1 MKQSKIL
8 RKLLTASERSFVIID
23 RDFVIIDSSYGAE
36 RFSEYPHEPILEKD
50 IRHVFPET
58 IGLEETFNNIWLNQ
72 TTSFELKGI
81 FRSTHAKH
89 PLYFDFYI
97 IGTNE
102 LEESDKN
109 IIICIEDTTELMLVS
124 QSLMQRANEAE
135 LLANALK
142 KSNEYIDKIISTMA
156 DALVVTDSR
165 GNIKTINPATVN
177 LFGYSQTEL
186 IGGSIAILFKES
198 EQISSF
204 QNLVQN
210 LVNRQQASNTE
221 TLYSNS
227 DSNSDSNGNSRGDHT
242 FQNVEI
248 ACVSKMKEEIIVSF
262 SCSTIFNHQSEYLQN
277 NIKPTDHF
285 VYIGRNITE
294 IKRKEQELLA
304 ARQIAEQSAQAKSV
318 FLANMSHEIRTPIN
332 GVLGM
337 TEILLSTDLNDR
349 QQDFVENIRLSGNLL
364 LGLINRILD
373 LSKLEEGKL
382 ELENLSFHLET
393 CIEEALEIF
402 ALAAEKKGLSLNA
415 VLEDDLPV
423 LLLGDT
429 VRLRQILINLIGNA
443 IKFTDQGEVFIKVE
457 RDRTFEET
465 SLASPNN
472 LIHNQQDP
480 EYQIP
485 FYLRFSI
492 CDTGIGIDS
501 KDHDKLFKPFSQVD
515 ASTTRRF
522 GGTGLGLSICQ
533 QLVNLMQGTIGV
545 SSWDEDRSGTCFW
558 FTIPFYPQAKDK
570 SPASREYAQALDGK
584 YILVVDGNQHTREA
598 IAYYLRSFGAKF
610 YLAAHNLDVLAYLD
624 TNTQI
629 DVALIDRR
637 STNTNQ
643 DLNQMELIEQIR
655 AKQQFADLPLI
666 ALLNSNFQGD
676 LETLISQGFCGYLT
690 RPVQGQRLLKAIL
703 SALNI
708 GDSSSPDV
716 APIDEFSSSS
726 TNLLFNEITMNT
738 DRDLDVVESF
748 PEASH
753 IRELSSLR
761 IILAEDNLVNQ
772 KVMAAYL
779 TKLNCV
785 FDLAE
790 NGEEVL
796 ELVKSKEYDIILMD
810 CQMPLL
816 DGYDTTQAIR
826 QMEASHQLH
835 KHIVIIA
842 MTANA
847 FKEDRDRCL
856 ASGMDDYLSKPL
868 RKQQLQE
875 TLERWMQTNQI

>member
-8 RKLLTASERSFVIID
+8 RKLLTASERSFIIID
-23 RDFVIIDSSYGAE
+23 RDFVVIDSSYGAE
-36 RFSEYPHEPILEKD
+36 RFSEYPHESILEKD

-58 IGLEETFNNIWLNQ
+58 IGLEETFNDIWLNQ
-72 TTSFELKGI
+72 STSFELKGI
-81 FRSTHAKH
+81 FRSTNANQ

-109 IIICIEDTTELMLVS
+109 IIICIEDTTELMMVS

-142 KSNEYIDKIISTMA
+142 KSNEYVDKIISTMA
-156 DALVVTDSR
+156 DALVVTDNL
-165 GNIKTINPATVN
+165 GNIKTINPATIN

-186 IGGSIAILFKES
+186 IGSSIAILFKEAEQLSLFQHNSHHYSHHQS
-198 EQISSF
+198 EISNDNSNGDRNF
-204 QNLVQN
+204 QNI
-210 LVNRQQASNTE
+210 
-221 TLYSNS
+221 
-227 DSNSDSNGNSRGDHT
+227 
-242 FQNVEI
+242 EI
-248 ACVSKMKEEIIVSF
+248 ACLSKTKEEIIVSF
-262 SCSTIFNHQSEYLQN
+262 SCSTIFNHQLEYLQN
-277 NIKPTDHF
+277 NIKPTNHF

-337 TEILLSTDLNDR
+337 TEILLGTVLNER

-364 LGLINRILD
+364 LSLINRILD

-393 CIEEALEIF
+393 CIEETLEIF
-402 ALAAEKKGLSLNA
+402 ALAAQKKGLNLNA

-443 IKFTDQGEVFIKVE
+443 IKFTEQGEVFIRVE
-457 RDRTFEET
+457 RDRQFEE
-465 SLASPNN
+465 SVFVPPNDHPN
-472 LIHNQQDP
+472 DQP
-480 EYQIP
+480 EDQYQNP

-492 CDTGIGIDS
+492 CDTGIGINQ
-501 KDHDKLFKPFSQVD
+501 KDHNKLFKPFSQVD

-533 QLVNLMQGTIGV
+533 QLVTLMQGEIGV
-545 SSWDEDRSGTCFW
+545 STWDDNGNGTCFW

-570 SPASREYAQALDGK
+570 SPASRENAQALQGK
-584 YILVVDGNQHTREA
+584 NVLVVDGNQHTQEA
-598 IAYYLRSFGAKF
+598 IAYYLKNFGAKS
-610 YLAAHNLDVLAYLD
+610 YSSANSLEAIAHLD
-624 TNTQI
+624 TNTNI

-637 STNTNQ
+637 STDVNQ
-643 DLNQMELIEQIR
+643 IASQIELIQQIR
-655 AKQQFADLPLI
+655 AKQEFVNLPLI
-666 ALLNSNFQGD
+666 AMLNSNFQGD
-676 LETLISQGFCGYLT
+676 LQTIINQGFCGYLT
-690 RPVQGQRLLKAIL
+690 KPIQGQRLLKAIL

-708 GDSSSPDV
+708 ESSSPLDI
-716 APIDEFSSSS
+716 ASANKLSSSS
-726 TNLLFNEITMNT
+726 TNFLFDEITINT
-738 DRDLDVVESF
+738 NQFTEVVESF
-748 PEASH
+748 PEIPH
-753 IRELSSLR
+753 VGDLSNLR

-772 KVMAAYL
+772 KIMIAYL
-779 TKLNCV
+779 TKLNCT

-796 ELVKSKEYDIILMD
+796 ELVKTKDYDVILMD

-826 QMEASHQLH
+826 QMEVNHQLS

-847 FKEDRDRCL
+847 FVEDRDRCL

-868 RKQQLQE
+868 RKQQLKE
-875 TLERWMQTNQI
+875 TLEQWMQTI

>member
-8 RKLLTASERSFVIID
+8 KKLLTASERSFIIID
-23 RDFVIIDSSYGAE
+23 RDFLVIDSSYGAE
-36 RFSEYPHEPILEKD
+36 RFSENPYESIFQKD
-50 IRHVFPET
+50 IRDVFPET

-81 FRSTHAKH
+81 FRSTSANK

-109 IIICIEDTTELMLVS
+109 IIICIEDTTELMVVS

-156 DALVVTDSR
+156 DALVVTDNLGR
-165 GNIKTINPATVN
+165 IKTINPATVN

-186 IGGSIAILFKES
+186 IGSSIAILLKES
-198 EQISSF
+198 EQLSLFQHNSHNNQALNSDRNSQSHNSQSHNF
-204 QNLVQN
+204 QNI
-210 LVNRQQASNTE
+210 
-221 TLYSNS
+221 
-227 DSNSDSNGNSRGDHT
+227 
-242 FQNVEI
+242 EI
-248 ACVSKMKEEIIVSF
+248 ACLSKTKEEFIISF
-262 SCSTIFNHQSEYLQN
+262 SCSTIFNHQLEYLQN
-277 NIKPTDHF
+277 NVQPTDHF

-337 TEILLSTDLNDR
+337 TEILLGTVLNER
-349 QQDFVENIRLSGNLL
+349 QQDFVESIRLSGNLL
-364 LGLINRILD
+364 LSLINRILD

-382 ELENLSFHLET
+382 ELENLSFHLEA
-393 CIEEALEIF
+393 CIEESLEIF

-443 IKFTDQGEVFIKVE
+443 IKFTDQGEVLVRVE
-457 RDRTFEET
+457 RDRNLEKTLAT
-465 SLASPNN
+465 SLDNQLNN
-472 LIHNQQDP
+472 QPDNQ
-480 EYQIP
+480 YQIP

-492 CDTGIGIDS
+492 CDTGIGIDPQ
-501 KDHDKLFKPFSQVD
+501 DHDKLFKPFSQVD

-533 QLVNLMQGTIGV
+533 QLVSLMQGQIGV
-545 SSWDEDRSGTCFW
+545 SSWRDDQSGTCFW
-558 FTIPFYPQAKDK
+558 FTIPFYPQAKNK
-570 SPASREYAQALDGK
+570 SPASREYAQALAGK
-584 YILVVDGNQHTREA
+584 SVLIVDGNPHTRDS
-598 IAYYLRSFGAKF
+598 IAYYLRSFGAEI
-610 YLAAHNLDVLAYLD
+610 YSAANKLELIAHLD

-629 DVALIDRR
+629 DVVLIDQHDRR
-637 STNTNQ
+637 STDVNQ
-643 DLNQMELIEQIR
+643 DVNQDVSQDVNQMELIQQIR
-655 AKQQFADLPLI
+655 AEQLFANLPLI

-676 LETLISQGFCGYLT
+676 LATLTNQGFCGYLT
-690 RPVQGQRLLKAIL
+690 KPVQGQRLLKTIL

-708 GDSSSPDV
+708 GDSSTFELS
-716 APIDEFSSSS
+716 PIDKFSSPS
-726 TNLLFNEITMNT
+726 TNFLFDEITMNT
-738 DRDLDVVESF
+738 DKFMPVIESS
-748 PEASH
+748 PEASPVGK
-753 IRELSSLR
+753 LNNLR
-761 IILAEDNLVNQ
+761 IVLAEDNLVNQ
-772 KVMAAYL
+772 KVMIAYL

-796 ELVKSKEYDIILMD
+796 KLVKSKDYDIILMD

-826 QMEASHQLH
+826 QLEASNELS
-835 KHIVIIA
+835 KHIIIIA

-847 FKEDRDRCL
+847 FAEDRDRCL

-868 RKQQLQE
+868 RRQQLQE
-875 TLERWMQTNQI
+875 TLERWMQTM

>member
-1 MKQSKIL
+1 M
-8 RKLLTASERSFVIID
+8 
-23 RDFVIIDSSYGAE
+23 
-36 RFSEYPHEPILEKD
+36 
-50 IRHVFPET
+50 
-58 IGLEETFNNIWLNQ
+58 
-72 TTSFELKGI
+72 
-81 FRSTHAKH
+81 
-89 PLYFDFYI
+89 
-97 IGTNE
+97 
-102 LEESDKN
+102 
-109 IIICIEDTTELMLVS
+109 
-124 QSLMQRANEAE
+124 
-135 LLANALK
+135 
-142 KSNEYIDKIISTMA
+142 
-156 DALVVTDSR
+156 
-165 GNIKTINPATVN
+165 
-177 LFGYSQTEL
+177 
-186 IGGSIAILFKES
+186 
-198 EQISSF
+198 
-204 QNLVQN
+204 
-210 LVNRQQASNTE
+210 
-221 TLYSNS
+221 
-227 DSNSDSNGNSRGDHT
+227 
-242 FQNVEI
+242 
-248 ACVSKMKEEIIVSF
+248 
-262 SCSTIFNHQSEYLQN
+262 
-277 NIKPTDHF
+277 
-285 VYIGRNITE
+285 
-294 IKRKEQELLA
+294 
-304 ARQIAEQSAQAKSV
+304 
-318 FLANMSHEIRTPIN
+318 
-332 GVLGM
+332 
-337 TEILLSTDLNDR
+337 
-349 QQDFVENIRLSGNLL
+349 
-364 LGLINRILD
+364 INRILD

-443 IKFTDQGEVFIKVE
+443 IKFTDQGEVFINVE
-457 RDRTFEET
+457 RDRTFEKT

-472 LIHNQQDP
+472 PLNNPLNNQQDP

-492 CDTGIGIDS
+492 CDTGIGIEP

-533 QLVNLMQGTIGV
+533 QLVSLMQGMIGV
-545 SSWDEDRSGTCFW
+545 SSWNDNRSGTCFW

-584 YILVVDGNQHTREA
+584 YVLVVDENQHTREA

-610 YLAAHNLDVLAYLD
+610 YLAAHKLEAIVHLD

-629 DVALIDRR
+629 DVALIERR
-637 STNTNQ
+637 STDANQ
-643 DLNQMELIEQIR
+643 DVNQMELIEQIR
-655 AKQQFADLPLI
+655 GKQQFADLPLI

-708 GDSSSPDV
+708 GDSSHPDV

-726 TNLLFNEITMNT
+726 TNFLFNEITMNK
-738 DRDLDVVESF
+738 DRALDVVESF

-753 IRELSSLR
+753 IRELSNLR

-796 ELVKSKEYDIILMD
+796 ELLKTKEYDIILMD

-826 QMEASHQLH
+826 QMEANHQLS

-847 FKEDRDRCL
+847 FAEDRDRCL

-875 TLERWMQTNQI
+875 TLERWMQTL

>member
-8 RKLLTASERSFVIID
+8 RKLLTASERSFIIID

-58 IGLEETFNNIWLNQ
+58 IGLEETFNDIWLNQ

-81 FRSTHAKH
+81 FRSTNANQ

-109 IIICIEDTTELMLVS
+109 IIICIEDTTELMMVS

-142 KSNEYIDKIISTMA
+142 KSNEYVDKIISTMA
-156 DALVVTDSR
+156 DALVVTDNR
-165 GNIKTINPATVN
+165 GNIKTINPATIN
-177 LFGYSQTEL
+177 LFGYSQSEL
-186 IGGSIAILFKES
+186 IGSSIAILLKES
-198 EQISSF
+198 EQLSLFQHSPNSELSNGTSNGDRNF
-204 QNLVQN
+204 QNI
-210 LVNRQQASNTE
+210 
-221 TLYSNS
+221 
-227 DSNSDSNGNSRGDHT
+227 
-242 FQNVEI
+242 EI
-248 ACVSKMKEEIIVSF
+248 ACLSKTKEEIIVSF
-262 SCSTIFNHQSEYLQN
+262 SCSTIFNHQLEYLQN
-277 NIKPTDHF
+277 NVKLTDHF

-337 TEILLSTDLNDR
+337 TEILLGTVLNDR

-364 LGLINRILD
+364 LSLINRILD

-382 ELENLSFHLET
+382 ELENLSFDLED

-402 ALAAEKKGLSLNA
+402 ALSAQKKGLSLNA
-415 VLEDDLPV
+415 VLEDNLPV

-457 RDRTFEET
+457 RDHAFEET
-465 SLASPNN
+465 LPTD
-472 LIHNQQDP
+472 NQPDDQ
-480 EYQIP
+480 YQTP

-492 CDTGIGIDS
+492 CDTGIGIDP

-533 QLVNLMQGTIGV
+533 QLVSLMQGEIGV
-545 SSWDEDRSGTCFW
+545 SSWDDNRNGTCFW

-570 SPASREYAQALDGK
+570 SPASRENAQALLGK
-584 YILVVDGNQHTREA
+584 NVLVVDGNQHTRES
-598 IAYYLRSFGAKF
+598 IAYYLKNFGAKI
-610 YLAAHNLDVLAYLD
+610 YLAANNLEAIAHLD

-629 DVALIDRR
+629 DVALIDQR
-637 STNTNQ
+637 STDVNQ
-643 DLNQMELIEQIR
+643 IASQIELIQQIR

-666 ALLNSNFQGD
+666 AMVNCNFQGD
-676 LETLISQGFCGYLT
+676 LQTIINQGFCGYLT
-690 RPVQGQRLLKAIL
+690 KPVQGQRLLKAIL

-708 GDSSSPDV
+708 ESSSPLNV
-716 APIDEFSSSS
+716 APIDKLPSSS
-726 TNLLFNEITMNT
+726 TNFLFDEITINT
-738 DRDLDVVESF
+738 NQFTEVVESF
-748 PEASH
+748 PEIPH
-753 IRELSSLR
+753 IGELSNLR

-772 KVMAAYL
+772 KIMIAYL

-796 ELVKSKEYDIILMD
+796 ELLKSKDYDVILMD

-826 QMEASHQLH
+826 QMEANHQLS

-847 FKEDRDRCL
+847 FAEDRDRCL

-868 RKQQLQE
+868 RKQQLKE
-875 TLERWMQTNQI
+875 TLERWMQYI

>member
-1 MKQSKIL
+1 
-8 RKLLTASERSFVIID
+8 
-23 RDFVIIDSSYGAE
+23 
-36 RFSEYPHEPILEKD
+36 
-50 IRHVFPET
+50 
-58 IGLEETFNNIWLNQ
+58 
-72 TTSFELKGI
+72 
-81 FRSTHAKH
+81 
-89 PLYFDFYI
+89 
-97 IGTNE
+97 
-102 LEESDKN
+102 
-109 IIICIEDTTELMLVS
+109 
-124 QSLMQRANEAE
+124 
-135 LLANALK
+135 
-142 KSNEYIDKIISTMA
+142 
-156 DALVVTDSR
+156 
-165 GNIKTINPATVN
+165 
-177 LFGYSQTEL
+177 
-186 IGGSIAILFKES
+186 
-198 EQISSF
+198 
-204 QNLVQN
+204 
-210 LVNRQQASNTE
+210 
-221 TLYSNS
+221 
-227 DSNSDSNGNSRGDHT
+227 
-242 FQNVEI
+242 
-248 ACVSKMKEEIIVSF
+248 MKEEIIVSF

-277 NIKPTDHF
+277 NIKPSDHF

-364 LGLINRILD
+364 LSLINRILD

-443 IKFTDQGEVFIKVE
+443 IKFTDQGEVFIRVE
-457 RDRTFEET
+457 RDRDFEET
-465 SLASPNN
+465 LLASPNN
-472 LIHNQQDP
+472 PLHNQQNS

-492 CDTGIGIDS
+492 CDTGIGIDP

-533 QLVNLMQGTIGV
+533 QLVNLMQGKIGV
-545 SSWDEDRSGTCFW
+545 SSWDEDRGGTCFW

-584 YILVVDGNQHTREA
+584 YVLVVDGNQHTREA

-610 YLAAHNLDVLAYLD
+610 YLAAHKLEVLAYLD
-624 TNTQI
+624 ANTQI
-629 DVALIDRR
+629 DVALIDQR
-637 STNTNQ
+637 STDANQ
-643 DLNQMELIEQIR
+643 DVNQDVNQMELIEQIR

-676 LETLISQGFCGYLT
+676 LATLITQGFCGYLT

-708 GDSSSPDV
+708 GTSSHPDIP
-716 APIDEFSSSS
+716 PIDKLSSSS
-726 TNLLFNEITMNT
+726 TNFLFDEITMNT
-738 DRDLDVVESF
+738 DRALDVVESF
-748 PEASH
+748 PETSH
-753 IRELSSLR
+753 IRELSNLR

-875 TLERWMQTNQI
+875 TLEQWMQTL

>member
-8 RKLLTASERSFVIID
+8 KKLLTASERSFIIID
-23 RDFVIIDSSYGAE
+23 RDFLVIDSSYGAE
-36 RFSEYPHEPILEKD
+36 RFSENPYESIFQKD
-50 IRHVFPET
+50 IRDVFPET

-81 FRSTHAKH
+81 FRATSANK

-165 GNIKTINPATVN
+165 GNIKTVNPATVN

-186 IGGSIAILFKES
+186 IGSSIAILFKES
-198 EQISSF
+198 EQLSSF

-210 LVNRQQASNTE
+210 LVNRQQVANTE

-227 DSNSDSNGNSRGDHT
+227 DSNRDSNDDLKNDLKGDSKGNSRGDHT
-242 FQNVEI
+242 FQNIEI

-262 SCSTIFNHQSEYLQN
+262 SCSTIFNHQSEYPQN

-364 LGLINRILD
+364 L
-373 LSKLEEGKL
+373 S
-382 ELENLSFHLET
+382 
-393 CIEEALEIF
+393 
-402 ALAAEKKGLSLNA
+402 
-415 VLEDDLPV
+415 
-423 LLLGDT
+423 
-429 VRLRQILINLIGNA
+429 
-443 IKFTDQGEVFIKVE
+443 
-457 RDRTFEET
+457 
-465 SLASPNN
+465 
-472 LIHNQQDP
+472 
-480 EYQIP
+480 
-485 FYLRFSI
+485 
-492 CDTGIGIDS
+492 
-501 KDHDKLFKPFSQVD
+501 
-515 ASTTRRF
+515 
-522 GGTGLGLSICQ
+522 
-533 QLVNLMQGTIGV
+533 
-545 SSWDEDRSGTCFW
+545 
-558 FTIPFYPQAKDK
+558 
-570 SPASREYAQALDGK
+570 
-584 YILVVDGNQHTREA
+584 
-598 IAYYLRSFGAKF
+598 
-610 YLAAHNLDVLAYLD
+610 
-624 TNTQI
+624 
-629 DVALIDRR
+629 
-637 STNTNQ
+637 
-643 DLNQMELIEQIR
+643 
-655 AKQQFADLPLI
+655 
-666 ALLNSNFQGD
+666 
-676 LETLISQGFCGYLT
+676 
-690 RPVQGQRLLKAIL
+690 LKAIL

-708 GDSSSPDV
+708 GSSSPPDV
-716 APIDEFSSSS
+716 APIDKLSSSS
-726 TNLLFNEITMNT
+726 TNFLFNEITMNK
-738 DRDLDVVESF
+738 DRALDVVESF

-753 IRELSSLR
+753 IRELSNLR

-796 ELVKSKEYDIILMD
+796 KLVTSKEYDIILMD

-875 TLERWMQTNQI
+875 TLERWMQTL

>member
-23 RDFVIIDSSYGAE
+23 RNFVIIDSSYGAE

-81 FRSTHAKH
+81 FRSASAKH

-186 IGGSIAILFKES
+186 IGSSIAILFKES
-198 EQISSF
+198 EQLSSF

-210 LVNRQQASNTE
+210 LVNRQQVANTE

-227 DSNSDSNGNSRGDHT
+227 DSNGDSKNDLNSDSNGNSNGNSRGNHT

-262 SCSTIFNHQSEYLQN
+262 SCSTIFNHQSEYPQN

-304 ARQIAEQSAQAKSV
+304 ARQIAEQSDQAKSV

-364 LGLINRILD
+364 LSLINRILD

-402 ALAAEKKGLSLNA
+402 ALAAEKKGLRLNA
-415 VLEDDLPV
+415 LLEDDLPV

-465 SLASPNN
+465 LLASPNN
-472 LIHNQQDP
+472 PIHNQQDP

-533 QLVNLMQGTIGV
+533 QLVSLMQGTIGV
-545 SSWDEDRSGTCFW
+545 SSWDEDKSGTCFW

-584 YILVVDGNQHTREA
+584 YILVVEANQHTRQA
-598 IAYYLRSFGAKF
+598 IAYYLKNFGAKVYF
-610 YLAAHNLDVLAYLD
+610 AANNLEVIAHLD

-637 STNTNQ
+637 STDANQ
-643 DLNQMELIEQIR
+643 DVNQMELIEQIR

-708 GDSSSPDV
+708 GASSHPDV
-716 APIDEFSSSS
+716 APIDKPSSSS
-726 TNLLFNEITMNT
+726 TNFLFNEITMNK
-738 DRDLDVVESF
+738 DGALDVVESF

-796 ELVKSKEYDIILMD
+796 KLFTSKE
-810 CQMPLL
+810 
-816 DGYDTTQAIR
+816 
-826 QMEASHQLH
+826 
-835 KHIVIIA
+835 
-842 MTANA
+842 
-847 FKEDRDRCL
+847 
-856 ASGMDDYLSKPL
+856 
-868 RKQQLQE
+868 
-875 TLERWMQTNQI
+875 

>member
-8 RKLLTASERSFVIID
+8 KKLLTASERSFIIID
-23 RDFVIIDSSYGAE
+23 RDFLIIDSSYGAE
-36 RFSEYPHEPILEKD
+36 RFSENPYESIFQKD
-50 IRHVFPET
+50 IRDVFPET

-81 FRSTHAKH
+81 FRSTSANK

-109 IIICIEDTTELMLVS
+109 IIICIEDTTELMVVS
-124 QSLMQRANEAE
+124 QRLMQRANEAE
-135 LLANALK
+135 LLTNALK

-156 DALVVTDSR
+156 DALVVTDNL
-165 GNIKTINPATVN
+165 GKIKTINPATVN

-186 IGGSIAILFKES
+186 IGSSIAILFKES
-198 EQISSF
+198 EQLSLFQYNSHNNQALNSDRNSQAHNPQTHNF
-204 QNLVQN
+204 QNI
-210 LVNRQQASNTE
+210 
-221 TLYSNS
+221 
-227 DSNSDSNGNSRGDHT
+227 
-242 FQNVEI
+242 EI
-248 ACVSKMKEEIIVSF
+248 ACLSKTKEEFIISF
-262 SCSTIFNHQSEYLQN
+262 SCSTIFNHQLEYLQN
-277 NIKPTDHF
+277 NVQPTDLF

-337 TEILLSTDLNDR
+337 TEILLGTVLNER

-364 LGLINRILD
+364 LSLINRILD

-402 ALAAEKKGLSLNA
+402 ALVATKKGLSLNA

-423 LLLGDT
+423 FLLGDT
-429 VRLRQILINLIGNA
+429 VRLRQIFINLIGNA
-443 IKFTDQGEVFIKVE
+443 IKFTDQGEVLLRVE
-457 RDRTFEET
+457 RDRNFEET
-465 SLASPNN
+465 LATSTE
-472 LIHNQQDP
+472 NQLNSQLDNQ
-480 EYQIP
+480 YQIP

-492 CDTGIGIDS
+492 CDTGIGIDPQ
-501 KDHDKLFKPFSQVD
+501 DHDKLFKPFSQVD

-533 QLVNLMQGTIGV
+533 QLVYLMQGKIGV
-545 SSWDEDRSGTCFW
+545 SSWRDDKSGTCFW

-570 SPASREYAQALDGK
+570 SPAFREYAQALDGK
-584 YILVVDGNQHTREA
+584 YVLVFDANQHARES
-598 IAYYLRSFGAKF
+598 ITYYLRSFGAKI
-610 YLAAHNLDVLAYLD
+610 YSAANGLELFAHLD
-624 TNTQI
+624 TKPKI
-629 DVALIDRR
+629 DVVLIDRR
-637 STNTNQ
+637 TNDRRSFVRLSFDSNHDMNQ
-643 DLNQMELIEQIR
+643 IELIQQIR
-655 AKQQFADLPLI
+655 GKQQFVDLPLI
-666 ALLNSNFQGD
+666 ALLNSDFQGD
-676 LETLISQGFCGYLT
+676 LETLANQGFCGYLT
-690 RPVQGQRLLKAIL
+690 KPIQGQRLLKAIL

-708 GDSSSPDV
+708 GDSSTFDFS
-716 APIDEFSSSS
+716 PIDKLSTPS
-726 TNLLFNEITMNT
+726 TNFLFDEITMNT
-738 DRDLDVVESF
+738 DKFMPVIESSPEVSPVVK
-748 PEASH
+748 
-753 IRELSSLR
+753 LNNLR
-761 IILAEDNLVNQ
+761 IVLAEDNLVNQ
-772 KVMAAYL
+772 KVMIAYL
-779 TKLNCV
+779 TKLNCI

-796 ELVKSKEYDIILMD
+796 KLVKSKDYDIILMD

-826 QMEASHQLH
+826 QLESTNELS
-835 KHIVIIA
+835 KHIIIIA

-847 FKEDRDRCL
+847 FVEDRDRCL

-868 RKQQLQE
+868 RRQQLQE
-875 TLERWMQTNQI
+875 TLERWMQTI

>member
-1 MKQSKIL
+1 MKQSTIL
-8 RKLLTASERSFVIID
+8 RKLLTASDRSFIVID
-23 RDFVIIDSSYGAE
+23 RDLVIVDCSYGAE
-36 RFSEYPHEPILEKD
+36 RFSEYPYESILHKD
-50 IRHVFPET
+50 IHYVFPET

-81 FRSTHAKH
+81 FRSDNSNQ

-102 LEESDKN
+102 LEESDRN
-109 IIICIEDTTELMLVS
+109 IIICIQDTTELMVVS

-135 LLANALK
+135 LLANALR
-142 KSNEYIDKIISTMA
+142 KSNEYIDKIITTMA
-156 DALVVTDSR
+156 DALVVTDAL

-186 IGGSIAILFKES
+186 IGSSIAILFKES
-198 EQISSF
+198 EQLSLFKDYFDDSQYQQITGRQVLDCNHNF
-204 QNLVQN
+204 QNI
-210 LVNRQQASNTE
+210 
-221 TLYSNS
+221 
-227 DSNSDSNGNSRGDHT
+227 
-242 FQNVEI
+242 EI
-248 ACVSKMKEEIIVSF
+248 ACLSKTKEEIIVSF
-262 SCSTIFNHQSEYLQN
+262 SCSSISHHQLEYLQSDV
-277 NIKPTDHF
+277 KPDKHF

-304 ARQIAEQSAQAKSV
+304 ARQIAEQSAQAKSI

-337 TEILLSTDLNDR
+337 TEILLGTILNER
-349 QQDFVENIRLSGNLL
+349 QQDFVENIQLSGNLL
-364 LGLINRILD
+364 LSLINRILD

-382 ELENLSFHLET
+382 ELENLSFDLET
-393 CIEEALEIF
+393 CIEETLEIF
-402 ALAAEKKGLSLNA
+402 ALAAQNKGLDINA

-443 IKFTDQGEVFIKVE
+443 IKFTAQGEVFIKVK
-457 RDRTFEET
+457 RDRAFEET
-465 SLASPNN
+465 LPTDNQPND
-472 LIHNQQDP
+472 HQPDDQ
-480 EYQIP
+480 YQTP
-485 FYLRFSI
+485 FYLRFSV
-492 CDTGIGIDS
+492 CDTGIGIDP

-533 QLVNLMQGTIGV
+533 QLVNLMQGEIGV
-545 SSWDEDRSGTCFW
+545 SSWDDNRNGTCFW

-584 YILVVDGNQHTREA
+584 YVLVVDENQYTRES
-598 IAYYLRSFGAKF
+598 IAYYLNNFGAKV
-610 YLAAHNLDVLAYLD
+610 YLAANNLEAIAHLD

-629 DVALIDRR
+629 NVGLIDRR
-637 STNTNQ
+637 STDINQ
-643 DLNQMELIEQIR
+643 IELIQIR

-666 ALLNSNFQGD
+666 AMVNCNFQGD
-676 LETLISQGFCGYLT
+676 LQTIINQGFCGYLT
-690 RPVQGQRLLKAIL
+690 KPVQGQRLLKAIL

-708 GDSSSPDV
+708 ESSSPLDV
-716 APIDEFSSSS
+716 ASINKLPSSS
-726 TNLLFNEITMNT
+726 TNFLFDEIAINT
-738 DRDLDVVESF
+738 NQFTEVVESF
-748 PEASH
+748 PE
-753 IRELSSLR
+753 IPRIGELSNLR

-772 KVMAAYL
+772 KIMVAYL
-779 TKLNCV
+779 TKLNYV

-796 ELVKSKEYDIILMD
+796 ELLKSKDYDVILMD

-826 QMEASHQLH
+826 EMEANHQLS

-847 FKEDRDRCL
+847 FAEDRDRCL

-868 RKQQLQE
+868 RKQQLKE
-875 TLERWMQTNQI
+875 TLERWMQNI